1 MKPETL
7 NLNRSFR
14 SRQRG
19 AALVVGLLLLVI
31 ITLLAITGMTTAN
44 TELIMAGNEQQRQNG
59 FRAAETGV
67 DQAILTVQD
76 TPTTFNACRKSGVI
90 NVFGSS
96 DRYTTATQ
104 YLGEGGIQAGWG
116 AGASSAHFYAIRSRG
131 AGARG
136 AESEIWQGVVKIM
149 ATGGGGTVDIRP
161 LVEST
166 VNPVGE
172 CAPDELD

>member
-1 MKPETL
+1 MTFATRNP
-7 NLNRSFR
+7 NHSFR

-67 DQAILTVQD
+67 DQAILDVQN
-76 TPTTFNACRKSGVI
+76 TPTTFNACRKTGPI
-90 NVFGSS
+90 EIFGTS
-96 DRYTTATQ
+96 DRYATATQ

-116 AGASSAHFYAIRSRG
+116 AGVSSAHVYAVRVRG

-136 AESEIWQGVVKIM
+136 AETEIWQGVVKII
-149 ATGGGGTVDIRP
+149 ATGSSGTAVIPP
-161 LVEST
+161 LADSI
-166 VNPVGE
+166 VNPVGD
-172 CAPDELD
+172 CAPDDLD